1 MGGNSFEAKSQSIEH
16 HIRASA
22 KIFEHI
28 TLTLLVFSEE
38 DESAWK
44 KCFFG

>member
-22 KIFEHI
+22 KIFERI
-28 TLTLLVFSEE
+28 TLTLLVFFEE
-38 DESAWK
+38 DESA
-44 KCFFG
+44 